1 MIKKISFLVPI
12 FILSACTLP
21 FFSTGEHEQEKQNQQ
36 ENLDQEEHNQ
46 QVNNDQD
53 EEQINF
59 EGDKYI
65 DKTPSETKDG
75 NIFHAFCWR
84 YTDITVNLP
93 SIAES
98 SFKSI
103 QISPVQQPKNGG
115 ATWWSFYQPLSFSIA
130 DNSSLGTKE
139 ELTTLC
145 EEAAKYDISIIADI
159 VFNHLANIDDDH
171 LEADGTPMVS
181 PEVELYEPEIYAKRN
196 ASGSEATFH
205 HNKNASGSGAVTQ
218 YYQWG
223 QLPDLNTANPL
234 VQQRS
239 LDLLKECIDVG
250 IDGFR
255 LDAAKH
261 IETPTD
267 PQYASD
273 FFPNV
278 INAAKDYYKTVN
290 GNKDLYVYGEILDN
304 PDGGRTIN
312 DYLPYIDVTD
322 NKVKSSYISAT
333 IRKNATVLP
342 TTNYSK
348 QCDSDHI
355 VYWAESHDDYTS
367 GETLASS
374 IQVNKAWA
382 MMSSRKGGRG
392 LYLARQ
398 AVRDNVVVGE
408 VGSYLF
414 EHPSV
419 GAANRF
425 HNRFVGAEESVSAQ
439 DSIFICERYNS
450 NDQGAMVVELM
461 TNATEEKTSIT
472 FTKLDDGYYCDQM
485 TGKIVKLSNHKAE
498 IELHSSH
505 IAVLT
510 KTKNVAHPYLTV
522 SNRGGYFVGTANVEL
537 NLADGEGTYQINERT
552 PVTFTGKTLVKL
564 TSEMAIA
571 DDIKLTIKY
580 GNEQFSFEREYTYS
594 PVAIKEG
601 YFNVLNL
608 NSTYFTDYEV
618 YLWSWNGT
626 TSRWSKDYTVE
637 DGVMLI
643 NLATFPEPSF
653 LIALFP
659 KDYVIP
665 NMNAWDNNKIKQTG
679 DISISSKFY
688 DASNF

>member
-12 FILSACTLP
+12 FILSACAP
-21 FFSTGEHEQEKQNQQ
+21 SS
-36 ENLDQEEHNQ
+36 
-46 QVNNDQD
+46 NNANDNADVHVEPIVFDGDGYVD
-53 EEQINF
+53 E
-59 EGDKYI
+59 
-65 DKTPSETKDG
+65 TPAATKDG

-84 YTDITVNLP
+84 FSDITANLP

-103 QISPVQQPKNGG
+103 QISPVQQPKGGG

-181 PEVELYEPEIYAKRN
+181 PDVEAYEPEIYARRN

-205 HNKNASGSGAVTQ
+205 HNKNATGSGKVTQ

-223 QLPDLNTANPL
+223 QLPDLNTAHPL

-278 INAAKDYYKTVN
+278 INAAKSYYKTKN
-290 GNKDLYVYGEILDN
+290 NNKDLYVYGEILDD
-304 PDGGRTIN
+304 PDGGRTLD

-322 NKVKSSYISAT
+322 NGVKSSYVSAAN
-333 IRKNATVLP
+333 RKNPSTLP
-342 TTNYSK
+342 TTSFSK
-348 QCDSDHI
+348 KCDSDRL

-374 IQVNKAWA
+374 MQINKVWT
-382 MMSSRKGGRG
+382 MMSARKGGRG

-414 EHPSV
+414 EQPVV

-425 HNRFVGAEESVSAQ
+425 HNRFVGASEKVSAQ
-439 DSIFICERYNS
+439 DSIYICERYS
-450 NDQGAMVVELM
+450 DTDQGAVVVELL
-461 TNATEEKTSIT
+461 TTSGDETATVT
-472 FTKLDDGYYCDQM
+472 FSQLADGYYCDQM
-485 TGKIVKLSNHKAE
+485 TGKIVTVKNHQAN
-498 IELHSSH
+498 IQLHSSKV
-505 IAVLT
+505 AVLT
-510 KTKNVAHPYLTV
+510 KTKNKPHSYLTV
-522 SNRGGYFVGTANVEL
+522 SNHGGYFVGSASIEL
-537 NLADGEGTYQINERT
+537 NLQDGIGTYQINSSAA
-552 PVTFTGKTLVKL
+552 VSFTGKTTVNI
-564 TSEMAIA
+564 TSSMAV
-571 DDIKLTIKY
+571 DGKVNLKIKY
-580 GNEQFSFEREYTYS
+580 GNEQRDYERSYTYM
-594 PVAIKEG
+594 PLTIKEG
-601 YFNVLNL
+601 YFNVFNL
-608 NSTYFTDYEV
+608 NPSYFTEKEI
-618 YLWSWNGT
+618 YLWSWGT
-626 TSRWSKDYTVE
+626 GAGKWSKSYTVE
-637 DGVMLI
+637 NGVLLI
-643 NLATFPEPSF
+643 NLQTFTDTSF
-653 LIALFP
+653 LIGLFNKGYTISNP
-659 KDYVIP
+659 
-665 NMNAWDNNKIKQTG
+665 NAWDNNIIKQTG